1 LFCFPDSPLT
11 DQAMSRSYGVDDE
24 IDMSELDDE
33 LAAIDE
39 QLSLEA
45 EVVHR
50 CAVSL
55 LLVCASTAPRWLQQR
70 LVGCSIMREA
80 S

>member
-1 LFCFPDSPLT
+1 
-11 DQAMSRSYGVDDE
+11 MGRSYGIDDE

-45 EVVHR
+45 EVLATAR
-50 CAVSL
+50 RYFASL
-55 LLVCASTAPRWLQQR
+55 VPNLAWQCNY
-70 LVGCSIMREA
+70 I
-80 S
+80 

>member
-1 LFCFPDSPLT
+1 
-11 DQAMSRSYGVDDE
+11 MSRSYGVDDE

-45 EVVHR
+45 EVVPL

-55 LLVCASTAPRWLQQR
+55 LLVCASTARRELLHHERGELGRHPPRRR
-70 LVGCSIMREA
+70 LMSHTKT
-80 S
+80 

>member
-1 LFCFPDSPLT
+1 
-11 DQAMSRSYGVDDE
+11 MSRSYGVDDE

-45 EVVHR
+45 EVVPL
-50 CAVSL
+50 CAGSL
-55 LLVCASTAPRWLQQR
+55 LLVCASTARR
-70 LVGCSIMREA
+70 
-80 S
+80 

>member
-1 LFCFPDSPLT
+1 
-11 DQAMSRSYGVDDE
+11 MSRSYGVDDE

-55 LLVCASTAPRWLQQR
+55 LLVCASTARR
-70 LVGCSIMREA
+70 
-80 S
+80 

>member
-1 LFCFPDSPLT
+1 
-11 DQAMSRSYGVDDE
+11 MSRSYGVDDE

-45 EVVHR
+45 EVVNR
-50 CAVSL
+50 CAGCLFLSVPS
-55 LLVCASTAPRWLQQR
+55 PRI
-70 LVGCSIMREA
+70 VGCSIMREA
-80 S
+80 SWN